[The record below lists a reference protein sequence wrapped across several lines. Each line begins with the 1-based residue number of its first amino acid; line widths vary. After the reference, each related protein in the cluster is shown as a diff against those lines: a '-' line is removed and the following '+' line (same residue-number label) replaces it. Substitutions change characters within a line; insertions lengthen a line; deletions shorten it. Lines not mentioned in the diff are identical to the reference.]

1 MKFKGGSVCF
11 CLVLGMF
18 LFYFGRKKTV
28 RNKMI
33 VKADENEKY
42 RAALMGNNSNNRKI
56 LLLAYARYASFSMNW
71 VKCRFRNHNFIDVF
85 CDRSGSSFFG
95 DLLSAG
101 PKAAYFFEP
110 LCSLKVEG
118 QSIQN
123 VLKRDPSQS
132 YHVEEFV
139 HGIFNC
145 SSSVLHQL
153 QLGTQP
159 FKIIRKGGLYCDKSN
174 PRVVKTIRLHRT
186 GLEPWIYKS
195 DIKVRCVI

>member
-1 MKFKGGSVCF
+1 M
-11 CLVLGMF
+11 
-18 LFYFGRKKTV
+18 
-28 RNKMI
+28 
-33 VKADENEKY
+33 
-42 RAALMGNNSNNRKI
+42 
-56 LLLAYARYASFSMNW
+56 
-71 VKCRFRNHNFIDVF
+71 F

-132 YHVEEFV
+132 YHVEQFV
-139 HGIFNC
+139 QGIFNC

-159 FKIIRKGGLYCDKSN
+159 FEIIRKGGLYCDKSN

-195 DIKVRCVI
+195 DVKVSGVI